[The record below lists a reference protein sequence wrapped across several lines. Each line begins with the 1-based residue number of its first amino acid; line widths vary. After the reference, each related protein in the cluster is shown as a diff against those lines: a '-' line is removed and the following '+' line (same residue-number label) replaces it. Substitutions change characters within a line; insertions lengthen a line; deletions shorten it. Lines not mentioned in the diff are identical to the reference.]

1 MNYSIYAESTPNP
14 EVMKFVSNRM
24 LSDKSLEILTASE
37 GKDIPLVNELFKLP
51 FVKSVFISSNFVSV
65 TKTENVEWQT
75 IALQLRIYIADYL
88 NSIEIINHTESISIT
103 KIEESESE
111 STSERKTE
119 DKREFEGTE
128 KEIADLL
135 DEYIRPAVEG
145 DGGSITLHSF
155 KDGIVSVTLSG
166 ACNGCP
172 SSTVTLKQGI
182 EGLLKQKIGDKIK
195 EVVAR

>member
-24 LSDKSLEILTASE
+24 LADKSLEILNASE
-37 GKDIPLVNELFKLP
+37 AKEIPIANELFKLP

-65 TKTENVEWQT
+65 TKTTNIEWQD
-75 IALQLRIYIADYL
+75 IALQLRMYITDFL
-88 NSIEIINHTESISIT
+88 NSIEIINHTESISINI
-103 KIEESESE
+103 KENSESLRE
-111 STSERKTE
+111 VKTE
-119 DKREFEGTE
+119 EKREFEGTE

-145 DGGSITLHSF
+145 DGGSITLYSF
-155 KDGIVSVTLSG
+155 KDGVVSVVLSG

-182 EGLLKQKIGDKIK
+182 ESLLKQKMGDKIK

>member
-24 LSDKSLEILTASE
+24 LADKSVEVLSSEE
-37 GKDIPLVNELFKLP
+37 GKEIPLVNEIFKLP
-51 FVKSVFISSNFVSV
+51 FVKSVFISSNFVSI
-65 TKTENVEWQT
+65 TKIDNVDWQT
-75 IALQLRIYIADYL
+75 IALQLRMYIADYL
-88 NSIEIINHTESISIT
+88 NSIDIINHTETVSGKKLEKNNVISNKNKEKE
-103 KIEESESE
+103 KI
-111 STSERKTE
+111 
-119 DKREFEGTE
+119 FEGTE

-155 KDGIVSVTLSG
+155 KDGIVSVILSG

-182 EGLLKQKIGDKIK
+182 EGLLKQKMGDKIK
-195 EVVAR
+195 EVVAK

>member
-24 LSDKSLEILTASE
+24 LADKSLEILKASE
-37 GKDIPLVNELFKLP
+37 AIEIPIANELFKLP

-65 TKTENVEWQT
+65 TKTENVEWQD
-75 IALQLRIYIADYL
+75 IALQLRMYITDFL
-88 NSIEIINHTESISIT
+88 NSIEIINHTESIST
-103 KIEESESE
+103 NVKENSESVE
-111 STSERKTE
+111 EVKTE
-119 DKREFEGTE
+119 EEKEYEGSE
-128 KEIADLL
+128 KEISDLL

-182 EGLLKQKIGDKIK
+182 EGLLKQKMGDKIK

>member
-24 LSDKSLEILTASE
+24 LADKSLEILNPSE
-37 GKDIPLVNELFKLP
+37 SKKIPIAYELFKLP
-51 FVKSVFISSNFVSV
+51 FVKSIFISSNFVSI
-65 TKTENVEWQT
+65 TKTEDVEWQD
-75 IALQLRIYIADYL
+75 IALQLRTYITDFL
-88 NSIEIINHTESISIT
+88 NSIEIINHTESITTTIKENSESVKEV
-103 KIEESESE
+103 KIEEE
-111 STSERKTE
+111 T
-119 DKREFEGTE
+119 EFEGSE

-182 EGLLKQKIGDKIK
+182 EGLLKQKMGDKIVK
-195 EVVAR
+195 VVAR

>member
-24 LSDKSLEILTASE
+24 LSDKSLEILMASE

-65 TKTENVEWQT
+65 TKKENVEWQT

-103 KIEESESE
+103 KIEESES
-111 STSERKTE
+111 TPERKIE
-119 DKREFEGTE
+119 EKREYEGTE

-172 SSTVTLKQGI
+172 SSSVTLKQGI

>member
-51 FVKSVFISSNFVSV
+51 FVKSVFINSNFVSV

-103 KIEESESE
+103 KIEESE

>member
-24 LSDKSLEILTASE
+24 LADKSLEILNASE
-37 GKDIPLVNELFKLP
+37 AKEIPIANELFKLP

-65 TKTENVEWQT
+65 TKTATIEWQD
-75 IALQLRIYIADYL
+75 IALQLRMYITDFL
-88 NSIEIINHTESISIT
+88 NSIEIINHTEYISTDI
-103 KIEESESE
+103 KEKSESVKEVIIEE
-111 STSERKTE
+111 
-119 DKREFEGTE
+119 KREFEGTE
-128 KEIADLL
+128 KEIAELL

-145 DGGSITLHSF
+145 DGGAITLHSF
-155 KDGIVSVTLSG
+155 VDGIVSVTLSG

-182 EGLLKQKIGDKIK
+182 ESLLKQKMGEKIK
-195 EVVAR
+195 EVVAK

>member
-103 KIEESESE
+103 KIEESES
-111 STSERKTE
+111 TSERKTE
-119 DKREFEGTE
+119 DKIEFEGTE

-182 EGLLKQKIGDKIK
+182 EGLLKQKMGDKIK

>member
-24 LSDKSLEILTASE
+24 IADKSLEILNASE
-37 GKDIPLVNELFKLP
+37 AKEIPIAYELFKLP
-51 FVKSVFISSNFVSV
+51 FVKSIFISSNFVSV
-65 TKTENVEWQT
+65 TKIEDVEWQD
-75 IALQLRIYIADYL
+75 IALQLRTYITDFL
-88 NSIEIINHTESISIT
+88 NSIEIINHTESITTNIEDNSEPLNDQKT
-103 KIEESESE
+103 KE
-111 STSERKTE
+111 K
-119 DKREFEGTE
+119 KEFEGSE

-155 KDGIVSVTLSG
+155 IDGIVSVTLSG

-182 EGLLKQKIGDKIK
+182 EGLLKQKMGDKIK

>member
-24 LSDKSLEILTASE
+24 LADKSLEILKASE
-37 GKDIPLVNELFKLP
+37 AIEIPIANELFKLP

-65 TKTENVEWQT
+65 TKTEIVEWQD
-75 IALQLRIYIADYL
+75 IALQLRMYITDFL
-88 NSIEIINHTESISIT
+88 NSIEIINHTESIST
-103 KIEESESE
+103 NVKENSESVE
-111 STSERKTE
+111 EVKTE
-119 DKREFEGTE
+119 EEREYEGAE
-128 KEIADLL
+128 KEISDLL

-182 EGLLKQKIGDKIK
+182 EGLLKQKMGDKIK
-195 EVVAR
+195 EVVAI

>member
-75 IALQLRIYIADYL
+75 IALQLRTYIVDYL
-88 NSIEIINHTESISIT
+88 NSIEIINHTESICIN
-103 KIEESESE
+103 KIEES
-111 STSERKTE
+111 
-119 DKREFEGTE
+119 
-128 KEIADLL
+128 
-135 DEYIRPAVEG
+135 
-145 DGGSITLHSF
+145 
-155 KDGIVSVTLSG
+155 
-166 ACNGCP
+166 
-172 SSTVTLKQGI
+172 
-182 EGLLKQKIGDKIK
+182 
-195 EVVAR
+195 

>member
-1 MNYSIYAESTPNP
+1 MNYSIYRKATPNP

-24 LSDKSLEILTASE
+24 LADKSLEILNASE
-37 GKDIPLVNELFKLP
+37 SKEIPIANELFKLP

-65 TKTENVEWQT
+65 TKTENVEWQD
-75 IALQLRIYIADYL
+75 IALQLRTYITDFL
-88 NSIEIINHTESISIT
+88 NSIEIINHTESITTNIKENSESLKES
-103 KIEESESE
+103 KIEE
-111 STSERKTE
+111 K
-119 DKREFEGTE
+119 KEFEGSE

-155 KDGIVSVTLSG
+155 IDGIVSVTLSG

-182 EGLLKQKIGDKIK
+182 EGLLKQKMGDKIK
-195 EVVAR
+195 EVIAR

>member
-24 LSDKSLEILTASE
+24 LADKSLEILNPSE
-37 GKDIPLVNELFKLP
+37 SKKIPIAYELFKLP
-51 FVKSVFISSNFVSV
+51 FVKSIFISSNFVSI
-65 TKTENVEWQT
+65 TKTEDVEWQD
-75 IALQLRIYIADYL
+75 IALQLRTYITDFL
-88 NSIEIINHTESISIT
+88 NSIEIINHTESITTTIKENSKSVKEV
-103 KIEESESE
+103 KIEEE
-111 STSERKTE
+111 T
-119 DKREFEGTE
+119 EFEGSE

-182 EGLLKQKIGDKIK
+182 EGLLKQKMGDKIVK
-195 EVVAR
+195 VVAR

>member
-1 MNYSIYAESTPNP
+1 MNES
-14 EVMKFVSNRM
+14 
-24 LSDKSLEILTASE
+24 
-37 GKDIPLVNELFKLP
+37 
-51 FVKSVFISSNFVSV
+51 
-65 TKTENVEWQT
+65 
-75 IALQLRIYIADYL
+75 
-88 NSIEIINHTESISIT
+88 SISIT
-103 KIEESESE
+103 KIEESE

-182 EGLLKQKIGDKIK
+182 EGLLKQKMGDKIK